1 MFTLMCDNLRLR
13 DFNNYDF
20 HTVLPSF
27 LKNLLSEAVAFTA
40 AVLLLIKR

>member
-20 HTVLPSF
+20 SYCVTF
-27 LKNLLSEAVAFTA
+27 LSENLLSEAVAFTA